1 MSNVEQAAEPTMEEI
16 LSSIRKIISDADQ
29 DEPLEASEPAAAAQ
43 PEPEPEPETGSEP
56 EPEIGPEAAPE
67 PEPVAEEPS
76 VEEAADDI
84 FELTEVAPEEA
95 GSAAAADEMEES
107 PELIDPDAIDDLT
120 FVASEGEPVAEEA
133 AGSLEQIE
141 DELIGE
147 PASEGAPTQDG
158 DGLLSVE
165 ADSAVSAAFGSLTE
179 TMLSRNGNSRTLED
193 LVQEM
198 LRPMLKGWLD
208 ESLPDIVERLVRE
221 EIERVT
227 RKR

>member
-56 EPEIGPEAAPE
+56 EP
-67 PEPVAEEPS
+67 VAEEPS

-84 FELTEVAPEEA
+84 LELTGVAPEEA
-95 GSAAAADEMEES
+95 GSAAAGDEMEEP

-120 FVASEGEPVAEEA
+120 FVASEGDPVAEEA

-147 PASEGAPTQDG
+147 PASEGAPAQDG